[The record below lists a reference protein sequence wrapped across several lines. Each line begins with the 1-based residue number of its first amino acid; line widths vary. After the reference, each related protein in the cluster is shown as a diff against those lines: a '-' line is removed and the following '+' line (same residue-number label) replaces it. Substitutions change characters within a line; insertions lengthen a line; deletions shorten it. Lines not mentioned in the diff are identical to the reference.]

1 MARTYNPYPYQTYAQ
16 NAIMENP
23 AIGLFLDMGLGKTVI
38 TLTALQSLKFDR
50 WAVNKVLI
58 IAPKKVAEDTWQVEA
73 RKWEHLKRLR
83 VVGVLGTATQ
93 REMALSSAAD
103 IYVINR
109 ENTQWLVEYYGR
121 AWPFDTVVLD
131 ESSSFKNHQ
140 AKRFKALRAVRPRIR
155 RIIELTGTPNPHGL
169 MDLWAQLYLLD
180 GGQRLGRT
188 ISVYRDMYFNPDKR
202 SRTKIFSYAPKDGAD
217 RAIYRQISDICISM
231 KAADY
236 LDLPE
241 LVYEDIP
248 VVLDSKAVNSYQCFE
263 KSAVLQVEREAFLS
277 EIERVKNDPVVV
289 VHHFDDDG
297 PRIMQTLIDAKI
309 PAVFGTPDGLEQWQR
324 KQVQVLITNGFIPVT
339 QTGYKTIVYDDIITA
354 NTAAALSS
362 KLLQLCNGAVYDEN
376 HEVVE
381 IHDCKIEAF
390 LEAVEQLNGQHAIVC
405 YSFVHDKERLLQALD
420 KTGLRVRVYT
430 GAQDKDDW
438 NAGKIDLLL
447 IHPASCGYGL
457 NLQEGGH
464 HIIWFGL
471 TWNLEEYQQANKR
484 LHRQGQE
491 YPVIVHHLIV
501 KGGRDEDVIRSL
513 ESKDDV
519 QESLLQ
525 SLKVR
530 IREVKE
536 GKG

>member
-1 MARTYNPYPYQTYAQ
+1 MARVYNPYPYQRYAQ
-16 NAIMENP
+16 EQIIEHP

-38 TLTALQSLKFDR
+38 TLTALQALKFDR
-50 WAVNKVLI
+50 WCINKTLI
-58 IAPKKVAEDTWQVEA
+58 IAPKKVAEDTWQMEA
-73 RKWEHLKRLR
+73 KKWQHLQGLR

-93 REMALSSAAD
+93 RAAALATAAD

-140 AKRFKALRAVRPRIR
+140 AKRFRALRTVRPRIN

-169 MDLWAQLYLLD
+169 MDLWAQVYLLD

-202 SRTKIFSYAPKDGAD
+202 NRTTIFSYAPKDGAD
-217 RAIYRQISDICISM
+217 EQIHKQISDICFSM

-241 LVYEDIP
+241 LIYEDIP
-248 VVLDSKAVNSYQCFE
+248 VVLDDKAAKAYRRLE
-263 KSAVLQVEREAFLS
+263 REAVLQVDE
-277 EIERVKNDPVVV
+277 D
-289 VHHFDDDG
+289 
-297 PRIMQTLIDAKI
+297 T
-309 PAVFGTPDGLEQWQR
+309 
-324 KQVQVLITNGFIPVT
+324 
-339 QTGYKTIVYDDIITA
+339 ITA
-354 NTAAALSS
+354 VNAAALSG

-376 HEVVE
+376 HEVVHV
-381 IHDCKIEAF
+381 HDCKLEAF
-390 LEAVEQLNGQHAIVC
+390 METVEGLNGQHAIVC
-405 YSFVHDKERLLQALD
+405 YSFVHDKDRLLQALA
-420 KTGLRVRVYT
+420 KTDLRVRVYRDNR
-430 GAQDKDDW
+430 DKDDW

-464 HIIWFGL
+464 HIIWYGL

-513 ESKDDV
+513 EGKDDV
-519 QESLLQ
+519 QESLLE

-530 IREVKE
+530 IREAKE
-536 GKG
+536 L